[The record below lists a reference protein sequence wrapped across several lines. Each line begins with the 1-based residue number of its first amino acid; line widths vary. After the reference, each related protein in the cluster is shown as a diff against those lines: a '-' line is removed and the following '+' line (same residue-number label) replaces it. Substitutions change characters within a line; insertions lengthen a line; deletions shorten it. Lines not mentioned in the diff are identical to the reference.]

1 LVVED
6 FKPFRQFIV
15 SVLTKMPELQ
25 VIGEASDGLEAL
37 RVAEELRPELIL
49 LDIGLPSLN
58 GIEAARRICQVAPG
72 VKLLF
77 VSQISDIEIVAKALT
92 SGAQGYVLKTD
103 AGTELLPAIAAILR
117 GERFLSSGIKKV
129 TRP

>member
-15 SVLTKMPELQ
+15 SSLTKMPELQ
-25 VIGEASDGLEAL
+25 VIGEATDGLEAL
-37 RVAEELRPELIL
+37 RMAEELRPELIL

-77 VSQISDIEIVAKALT
+77 VSQISDIEIVRKALT
-92 SGAQGYVLKTD
+92 TGAQGYLLKTD

-117 GERFLSSGIKKV
+117 GERFVSGGIKAG
-129 TRP
+129 RP

>member
-6 FKPFRQFIV
+6 FKRFRQFIV
-15 SVLTKMPELQ
+15 SALTKMPELQ
-25 VIGEASDGLEAL
+25 VIAEASDGLEAL
-37 RVAEELRPELIL
+37 RVAEELRPKLIL

-58 GIEAARRICQVAPG
+58 GIEVARRICQVAPS

-77 VSQISDIEIVAKALT
+77 VSQISDIEIVRKALT
-92 SGAQGYVLKTD
+92 TGAQGYVLKTD

-117 GERFLSSGIKKV
+117 GERFVSSGIKV
-129 TRP
+129 ARL